1 MPTPIDDFFFRFY
14 VMGLYGTSTYE
25 VVSYIVGSIA
35 KLFLRRGTWSYLGI
49 IEMARHLLSLTFLDA
64 AKSVQCLVPL
74 IRVLEQTSAAW
85 RHTRRKTH
93 RSISSKTSIPS
104 MSHTKKTLKDWRLIV
119 SANVLD
125 GSGSFCR
132 SSFDLR
138 KDDDSKLPGMP

>member
-1 MPTPIDDFFFRFY
+1 MPILIDEFFFRFY

-25 VVSYIVGSIA
+25 VVSHIAGSIA

-49 IEMARHLLSLTFLDA
+49 IEMAHHLLSLTFLDA

-74 IRVLEQTSAAW
+74 IRALEQTLAAW
-85 RHTRRKTH
+85 RHSRRKTH
-93 RSISSKTSIPS
+93 RSISSKTSIHS
-104 MSHTKKTLKDWRLIV
+104 MSHMKKTLKDWRLTV

-132 SSFDLR
+132 SSLGSR
-138 KDDDSKLPGMP
+138 